1 MSWPR
6 ISGARLG
13 GIELAEDVQLR
24 RGWKVEQFLELCHVV
39 RLAAA
44 LQDIDALLGGED
56 RVTVEIGGA
65 LLELG
70 EILDGLQR
78 PLRAE
83 QALDVHAA
91 QRRCLDAMAMLLRA
105 TRPSCCVWGST
116 TFDLMLGSR
125 KLVRRIG
132 LPHLAR

>member
-44 LQDIDALLGGED
+44 VQDIDALLGGDD
-56 RVTVEIGGA
+56 RVIVEVGGA

-83 QALDVHAA
+83 QAPGCSRRAA
-91 QRRCLDAMAMLLRA
+91 TASRCDGDAPEGDPSILLRL
-105 TRPSCCVWGST
+105 G
-116 TFDLMLGSR
+116 FDNLRSDAR
-125 KLVRRIG
+125 FQELVRRIG